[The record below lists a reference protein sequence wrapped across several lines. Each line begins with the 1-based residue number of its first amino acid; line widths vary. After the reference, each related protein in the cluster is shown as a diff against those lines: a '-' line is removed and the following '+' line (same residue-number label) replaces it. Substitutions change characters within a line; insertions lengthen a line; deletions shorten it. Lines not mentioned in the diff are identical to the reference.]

1 MKTRKNAS
9 ERLYTPNPAK
19 ARRKTGDPLDIAA
32 LIERMKL
39 EVLPTES
46 LKPYAKNP
54 RINDEA
60 VDYVANS
67 IRRFGFRSPIVI
79 HGADNEIVNGHTR
92 HRAALQIGL
101 KSVPCLRA
109 DELTDQEIKALR
121 LADNKTAE
129 IAKWDEGLLDLEIAS
144 LPEFDLPEF
153 GFGLGLETEE
163 DEAERFDGLDE
174 NGSAKTVEHAIRC
187 GRIYIPMTDEEF
199 AEFKAAF
206 DGYVS
211 DNGVSYGF
219 ISHLLGATKAA

>member
-9 ERLYTPNPAK
+9 ERLDTTNPAK
-19 ARRKTGDPLDIAA
+19 ARRKTGDPLDISA

-60 VDYVANS
+60 VEYVANS

-92 HRAALQIGL
+92 HRAALEIGL

-153 GFGLGLETEE
+153 GFDLGLGAD

-199 AEFKAAF
+199 ATFKAAF
-206 DGYVS
+206 DVYVS
-211 DNGVSYGF
+211 ENGVSYGF
-219 ISHLLGATKAA
+219 VSNLLGATKAA

>member
-9 ERLYTPNPAK
+9 ERLDTPNPAK
-19 ARRKTGDPLDIAA
+19 ARRKTGDPLDISA

-39 EVLPTES
+39 EVLPTEI
-46 LKPYAKNP
+46 LKPYANNP

-60 VDYVANS
+60 VEYVANS
-67 IRRFGFRSPIVI
+67 IRRFGFRSPIVV

-92 HRAALQIGL
+92 HRAALKIGL
-101 KSVPCLRA
+101 KRVPCLRA

-129 IAKWDEGLLDLEIAS
+129 IAKWDEGLLDIEIAS

-153 GFGLGLETEE
+153 GFGLESEENDET
-163 DEAERFDGLDE
+163 ERFDGLDE

-187 GRIYIPMTDEEF
+187 GKIYIPMTDEEF
-199 AEFKAAF
+199 SEFKAAF
-206 DGYVS
+206 DMYVS

-219 ISHLLGATKAA
+219 VSHLLGATKAA